1 MFNKLSRRRSTRLLS
16 LLLVIM
22 IMLSGF
28 TPVMAGESEV
38 NSELPMTVTESVY
51 EPDDT
56 GNPDETDEQEKPEM
70 GQLSTDDGNVAVVQR
85 VYAISNIVLTPGED
99 ATKLNFA
106 WYSERGNEDC
116 QVQIALKADMTGT
129 EFPENEAETFNGVVS
144 DAVTGFSSNKVTVSG
159 LEAST
164 AYVYRLGDGETWS
177 PVYDYTTRETDE
189 YSFLL
194 VGDPQI
200 GSSNVTS
207 DTAGWEDTMEE
218 AVRAFPE
225 VSFMISA
232 GDQVN
237 TATSETEYTG
247 FLAPE
252 ELRSLPVASVQGNH
266 DNGVNYPYHFNNPNE
281 STQYGV
287 TNAGGDYYYTYG
299 DTLFIGL
306 NSNNT
311 SGASHAAFMQEA
323 VEANPNA
330 KWKIVT
336 FHHSIYSS
344 ASHSTEEA
352 IVGRRLALFPTFDQL
367 DIDLVLMG
375 HDHSYTRTY
384 QMLGDQP
391 VLSQPM
397 DENGNAINPIGTLY
411 ITANSGS
418 GSKYYTLKSIPE
430 EYAAV
435 RQQLR
440 VPTFSHISVSE
451 NSLTIS
457 TYRTDTMEETD
468 SYTLIKDPTH
478 QTDYEIENPYE
489 TVNWT
494 EFGQY
499 KADFHAHSVESD
511 GGDQPADMI
520 EEHYAK
526 GFDILAMTDHNF
538 LSTTWDRTDRPGKTY
553 LTSARLAQITAGSDR
568 NGRGMIAIP
577 NADEQSISDHLNTF
591 WAPFNNETGATLE
604 SNIAQCEALGG
615 ISHINHPGRYT
626 GGSNTA
632 DNGAVGA
639 AASND
644 LHKVAKYVNL
654 FRKYDSCVGM
664 EIINK
669 KDGDSYSDRIL
680 WDNILKQTMPERPVW
695 GFSNDDT
702 HALANTGFSY
712 NMMLLPE
719 NTLANVRES
728 MEKGTFYAVALV
740 AKRELGASFAA
751 SGPAPKITDIT
762 VDQDENS
769 ITITGENYNTIE
781 WIADGEIIATDEI
794 IATGNTIDLND
805 YEQEIS
811 TYIRAQL
818 KGDGGIS
825 FTQPF
830 GIIGGYQPAPKLTE
844 VTLTADGET
853 ISAGGSIQL
862 DVTGQ
867 DEFYADMDLSN
878 ATITYKTNIS
888 NILSINDEGIV
899 TIENTPAAGMPIK
912 VWAEVSLNGR
922 TVDSNDITITA
933 EGAQSG
939 EQYIIAQIN
948 NGSDDMEEVLSTGE
962 MDDGSSDLEIIRENS
977 DQIIGIRFADLAI
990 PQGATI
996 VSAYIQFTVD
1006 EPEKTANPFDVDIH
1020 AEATANSPAFTNED
1034 HNISSRTKT
1043 NTVVN
1048 WADIPDW
1055 TVAQEAGE
1063 DQRTPDLASLIQEIV
1078 DMDGWQEGN
1087 AISFILNG
1095 TGTRS
1100 AEAYEGGGA
1109 AEAPTLHLVYKL
1121 ESTYLMAQIQN
1132 SLDDMEERG
1141 DGSLDYDSSDLEICW
1156 ESPNEADKK
1165 DQLVGIRF
1173 AGLSIPK
1180 GAEIT
1185 DAYIQFTV
1193 DEPDKSANPFNISIQ
1208 AEASPNSAAFV
1219 NQPNTVSSRTKTE
1232 QAVSWTDAPLWT
1244 TEHAAGEDQRTPN
1257 LASLI
1262 QEIVDMD
1269 GWEEG
1274 NAISF
1279 ILSGTG
1285 TRSAESYEGGGAE
1298 QAPTLYLVYKGGT
1311 EVPEFAPK
1319 VKVYAKDEMVI
1330 KEETNE
1336 IKYYFAISDA
1346 ENLNAMDVTFSFD
1359 SSIIRFKDVELAS
1372 SEGAVVD
1379 YIVDGDTVRIIAGSV
1394 SPITLTDYFDV
1405 MTLTFEIADEQ
1416 SGRSPADVH
1425 IDRSVNA
1432 ISGIDEEIPSN
1443 IVDADA
1449 TVTIRSYQ
1457 ETSDVDEDGDLD
1469 LIDLQIALSYY
1480 RASSE
1485 DENWSEADCADVNF
1499 DDVVDLTDYTIII
1512 YQILHQ

>member
-1 MFNKLSRRRSTRLLS
+1 MFNKLSRRMSTRVLS

-38 NSELPMTVTESVY
+38 NPELPTTVTESVY

-56 GNPDETDEQEKPEM
+56 VDPDETDEPEM
-70 GQLSTDDGNVAVVQR
+70 RQLSTEDGNVAVIQS

-106 WYSERGNEDC
+106 WYSEIGTEDSI
-116 QVQIALKADMTGT
+116 VQIALKGDMTGS

-144 DAVTGFSSNKVTVSG
+144 NAVTGFSSNKVTVTG
-159 LEAST
+159 LEEST
-164 AYVYRLGDGETWS
+164 EYVYRLGDGENWS
-177 PVYDYTTRETDE
+177 PVYDYATRETDE

-207 DTAGWEDTMEE
+207 DTAGWEDTMEK

-225 VSFMISA
+225 VSFMVSA

-237 TATSETEYTG
+237 TATRETEYEG

-266 DNGVNYPYHFNNPNE
+266 DNAINYPYHFNNPNE

-311 SGASHAAFMQEA
+311 SGSSHAAFIQEA
-323 VEANPNA
+323 VEANPDA
-330 KWKIVT
+330 EWKIVT
-336 FHHSIYSS
+336 FHHAIYSS
-344 ASHSTEEA
+344 ASHSAETS
-352 IVGRRLALFPTFDQL
+352 IVERRGALFPVFDEFG
-367 DIDLVLMG
+367 IDMVLMG

-391 VLSQPM
+391 ILNQPM
-397 DENGNAINPIGTLY
+397 DENGAAINPTGTLY
-411 ITANSGS
+411 ITANSAS
-418 GSKYYTLKSIPE
+418 GSKYYSLKPIPE

-440 VPTFSHISVSE
+440 VPTFSHISVTE
-451 NSLTIS
+451 DSLTIS
-457 TYRTDTMEETD
+457 TYRTDTMEQTD
-468 SYTLIKDPTH
+468 TYTMIKDPTY
-478 QTDYEIENPYE
+478 QTDYEIEDPYE
-489 TVNWT
+489 TVDWT
-494 EFGQY
+494 TFGQY

-511 GGDQPADMI
+511 GADQPAQMI
-520 EEHYAK
+520 EEHYTK
-526 GFDILAMTDHNF
+526 GYDILAMTDHNF
-538 LSTTWDRTDRPGKTY
+538 LSTTWDRTDRAEASKTY
-553 LTSARLAQITAGSDR
+553 LTSARLAEITAGTDR
-568 NGRGMIAIP
+568 NGRGMTGIP
-577 NADEQSISDHLNTF
+577 HANEQSIPDHLNTF
-591 WAPFNNETGATLE
+591 WAPFNNQAGATLE
-604 SNIAQCEALGG
+604 SNIAQCEELGG

-626 GGSNTA
+626 GGSSTA

-644 LHKVAKYVNL
+644 LHQVAKYVNL
-654 FRKYDSCVGM
+654 FREYDSCVGM

-680 WDNILKQTMPERPVW
+680 WDNILTQTMPERPVW

-702 HALANTGFSY
+702 HALVNTGFSY

-719 NTLANVRES
+719 NTQDQVRES
-728 MEKGTFYAVALV
+728 MESGTFYAVALV

-769 ITITGENYNTIE
+769 ITITGENYTAIE
-781 WIADGEIIATDEI
+781 WIADGEI

-830 GIIGGYQPAPKLTE
+830 GIFGGYQPAPKLTE
-844 VTLTADGET
+844 VTLTAEGET
-853 ISAGGSIQL
+853 LSAGGSIQL

-867 DEFYADMDLSN
+867 DEFYADMDLSD

-888 NILSINDEGIV
+888 DILSINDDGIV
-899 TIENTPAAGMPIK
+899 TLAHAPAAGMPIK

-922 TVDSNDITITA
+922 TVDSNDVIITV

-939 EQYIIAQIN
+939 EHYIIGQIN

-962 MDDGSSDLEIIRENS
+962 MDDGSSDLEIIKEDS
-977 DQIIGIRFADLAI
+977 DQLIGIRFADLAI

-1006 EPEKTANPFDVDIH
+1006 EPNKTANPFNVNIH
-1020 AEATANSPAFTNED
+1020 AEATANSLTFTNED
-1034 HNISSRTKT
+1034 YNISSRTKT
-1043 NTVVN
+1043 NTAVN
-1048 WADIPDW
+1048 WKGIPDW

-1063 DQRTPDLASLIQEIV
+1063 DQRTPDLASLVQEIV
-1078 DMDGWQEGN
+1078 DKAGWEEGN
-1087 AISFILNG
+1087 ALSFILSG
-1095 TGTRS
+1095 SGTRS

-1121 ESTYLMAQIQN
+1121 ESTYIIARIQN
-1132 SLDDMEERG
+1132 SLDDMEERP

-1156 ESPNEADKK
+1156 EEPFEADKK
-1165 DQLVGIRF
+1165 DQLVGLRF
-1173 AGLSIPK
+1173 ADLAIPK

-1208 AEASPNSAAFV
+1208 AEASANSAAFL
-1219 NQPNTVSSRTKTE
+1219 NQPHTVSDRTKTT
-1232 QAVSWTDAPLWT
+1232 QAVTWADAPMWT

-1262 QEIVDMD
+1262 QEIVNMD
-1269 GWEEG
+1269 GWNEG
-1274 NAISF
+1274 NALSF

-1285 TRSAESYEGGGAE
+1285 TRSAESYDGEGADM
-1298 QAPTLYLVYKGGT
+1298 APTLHLVYKGGA

-1330 KEETNE
+1330 KEDTNE

-1372 SEGAVVD
+1372 AEGTVVD
-1379 YIVDGDTVRIIAGSV
+1379 YVVDGDTVRIIAGSL

-1416 SGRSPADVH
+1416 SGKSPADVH

-1432 ISGIDEEIPSN
+1432 ISGIDEEVPSN
-1443 IVDADA
+1443 IEAADA

-1469 LIDLQIALSYY
+1469 LIDLQNALSYY

-1485 DENWSEADCADVNF
+1485 DQNWNEAKYADVNF
-1499 DDVVDLTDYTIII
+1499 DNLVDLTDYTIII
-1512 YQILHQ
+1512 YQILH